1 MNEELFKSPEDYY
14 KVVDTIK
21 NLYVSNGALQTLMD
35 FERVLDEMDF
45 FAYKNWLYG
54 ELVEGPDIKRYTVSC
69 TFLWPGSMMPDPR
82 AGKKI
87 IPFGCK
93 VYYKKSTMLIPVKVK
108 DYDDFRPNTKKPKI
122 IKQPVWLVEIIMPKD
137 LMSDIRQGSI
147 EIEDEILDL
156 EDLDLAYEAELQ
168 DEAVKSED
176 IDEFAT
182 DMEDQ
187 SLGGSEDDLGLE
199 L

>member
-1 MNEELFKSPEDYY
+1 
-14 KVVDTIK
+14 
-21 NLYVSNGALQTLMD
+21 
-35 FERVLDEMDF
+35 
-45 FAYKNWLYG
+45 
-54 ELVEGPDIKRYTVSC
+54 
-69 TFLWPGSMMPDPR
+69 
-82 AGKKI
+82 
-87 IPFGCK
+87 
-93 VYYKKSTMLIPVKVK
+93 MLIPVKVK